1 MSFIQSPATKVAG
14 QNSLSYAL
22 PSGTRDDLNIRHTDR
37 KPAGCSTCS
46 PAGICRVV
54 LCSGDESGRNRMG
67 PAHARER
74 LPRRSR
80 TCQTIQRWCC
90 SFVRH
95 SPLQFTSNR
104 QSPGYFPQVLHG
116 GRQRRSR
123 LRTHNSIRGAP
134 VSFPAFR
141 LCWSWR
147 PISRKHPLPE
157 WECDV
162 PGEIRTAAADVVSF
176 AFAMSFVR
184 DDEVWRN
191 VLLYPLSYGS
201 TNWRTRQDSNPRPG
215 G

>member
-1 MSFIQSPATKVAG
+1 MLSYALPLETRDGLNIRPARRTSAG
-14 QNSLSYAL
+14 CSIPVVLPAFAGHVVHSIPGNEGGRTDSLSYAL

-37 KPAGCSTCS
+37 KPADCSTCS
-46 PAGICRVV
+46 PAGICRGSP
-54 LCSGDESGRNRMG
+54 LQWRREWTKPDG

-116 GRQRRSR
+116 GRRRRSR

-134 VSFPAFR
+134 VSFR
-141 LCWSWR
+141 
-147 PISRKHPLPE
+147 
-157 WECDV
+157 
-162 PGEIRTAAADVVSF
+162 
-176 AFAMSFVR
+176 AFALVIMATSDKETSANR
-184 DDEVWRN
+184 M
-191 VLLYPLSYGS
+191 G
-201 TNWRTRQDSNPRPG
+201 T
-215 G
+215 